1 MTPCNLS
8 PNHSNLASSNSPL
21 SFIDIRNAFS
31 KVELSIFNAIAS
43 FDFYKGGVG
52 FTVSLAASVR
62 HVFASYV
69 ESIMSEEQL

>member
-8 PNHSNLASSNSPL
+8 PNYSNLASSNSPL

-31 KVELSIFNAIAS
+31 KVELSIFTAIAS
-43 FDFYKGGVG
+43 FDFYEGRAG

-62 HVFASYV
+62 DVFASYV
-69 ESIMSEEQL
+69 ESRTSEEQL